1 MHKLKFSLIL
11 LSVLSVSFMSCLKD
25 KAFLDVSNT
34 QPVIEFAFGTNGQSD
49 LGNFGLDPTLDV
61 LDTAIAVNIASPQAL
76 DYPVTVTLQ
85 VDTTQITKYNSVDG
99 NTQLAPLPDSTYQFA
114 TTTVT
119 IPAGHRI
126 ARIPITLYPTK
137 INPKESYGLP
147 ITIVSATGPSGQNL
161 LVSGNAGVGFYAF
174 IGNPIAGPYTQEW
187 IRYNSATQTGT
198 PAFDQTFPALFK
210 ALTPTQVTVQS
221 GTGVYYIISFTDNNG
236 VLSDFQV
243 EFDPADVTANGITI
257 SDGPKVVVADP
268 VNHKFEFNFG
278 YVNSAGSPRNITDKF
293 Y

>member
-1 MHKLKFSLIL
+1 MYKLKFSLII
-11 LSVLSVSFMSCLKD
+11 LSVAVSLSACLKD
-25 KAFLDVSNT
+25 IQFLGVANT
-34 QPVIEFAFGTNGQSD
+34 QPIIEFAHGTNAESD
-49 LGNFGLDPTLDV
+49 LGNFGMDPTLET
-61 LDTAIAVNIASPQAL
+61 LDTAIALNIASPQVL
-76 DYPVTVTLQ
+76 DYPVTVTLA
-85 VDTTQITKYNSVDG
+85 VDQAQLAKYNAVDG
-99 NTQLAPLPDSTYQFA
+99 NTQLVVLPDSTYQFT

-126 ARIPITLYPTK
+126 ARLPITLFPTK

-147 ITIVSATGPSGQNL
+147 IAIVSATGPNGQNL
-161 LVSGNAGVGFYAF
+161 IVSGNAGVAFYAF

-187 IRYNSATQTGT
+187 IRYNNAGGTGT

-257 SDGPKVVVADP
+257 SDGPKVIVADP

-278 YVNSAGSPRNITDKF
+278 YLNGSGAPRNITDKF
-293 Y
+293 F